1 LPEGD
6 RSIHRV
12 VSSEDELLV
21 LVDEEGNTLGSLS
34 KGACHDGEGVLHLA
48 FSIFIFNGRGEL
60 LLQQRSADKRLWGG
74 FWSNS
79 CCSHPRW
86 GERMDEAIHRRLE
99 QELGFDTELEYL
111 FTFTYHARFGE
122 AGSERERCSVFVG
135 RHDGPV
141 APNATE
147 IDSWRWIA
155 PAELDAEMEAHP
167 ERFTPWFQEEW
178 PRVRAAYRSAL
189 ALDGA

>member
-1 LPEGD
+1 MPEAPPSND
-6 RSIHRV
+6 AV

-21 LVDEEGNTLGSLS
+21 LVDEEGTVLGPLS
-34 KGACHDGEGVLHLA
+34 KGECHDGEGVLHLA
-48 FSIFIFNGRGEL
+48 FSIFVFNGRGEL

-99 QELGFDTELEYL
+99 QELGFDTGLHEL

-122 AGSERERCSVFVG
+122 AGSERERCTVFVG

-141 APNATE
+141 APNVTE
-147 IDSWRWIA
+147 IEAWRWIA
-155 PAELDAEMEAHP
+155 PADLDAEMKAHP

-178 PRVRAAYRSAL
+178 PRVEAVFRKTL
-189 ALDGA
+189 GLNGT